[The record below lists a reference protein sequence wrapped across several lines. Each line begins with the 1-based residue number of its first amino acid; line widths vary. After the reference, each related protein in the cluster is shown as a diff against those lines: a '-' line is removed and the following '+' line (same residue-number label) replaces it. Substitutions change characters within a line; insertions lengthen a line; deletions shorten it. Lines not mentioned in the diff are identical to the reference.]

1 MKKVLR
7 ITFNI
12 LAWLVL
18 VFSLLMTLIVFTAD
32 RNNGTASLFGFIPMT
47 VESNSMEPTFK
58 KDDMIICRE
67 IDDIEELKTDDVITF
82 WTIINGEKVRNT
94 HRIIRINDENG
105 TKNFITR
112 GDNNSRDDDISV
124 YAVDVIG
131 KWTGAKISGFG
142 KAMGFLRTK
151 TGFFVCVLLP
161 VAVLFL
167 IELYRLII
175 VIINIKRPAVEE
187 IDEEEIKRRA
197 IEEYL
202 AEQQK
207 KNNGVKETEKTADT
221 EDKIKG

>member
-1 MKKVLR
+1 
-7 ITFNI
+7 
-12 LAWLVL
+12 
-18 VFSLLMTLIVFTAD
+18 
-32 RNNGTASLFGFIPMT
+32 
-47 VESNSMEPTFK
+47 
-58 KDDMIICRE
+58 
-67 IDDIEELKTDDVITF
+67 
-82 WTIINGEKVRNT
+82 
-94 HRIIRINDENG
+94 
-105 TKNFITR
+105 
-112 GDNNSRDDDISV
+112 
-124 YAVDVIG
+124 
-131 KWTGAKISGFG
+131 
-142 KAMGFLRTK
+142 MGFLRTK

-187 IDEEEIKRRA
+187 INEEEIKRRA

>member
-1 MKKVLR
+1 
-7 ITFNI
+7 
-12 LAWLVL
+12 
-18 VFSLLMTLIVFTAD
+18 
-32 RNNGTASLFGFIPMT
+32 
-47 VESNSMEPTFK
+47 
-58 KDDMIICRE
+58 
-67 IDDIEELKTDDVITF
+67 
-82 WTIINGEKVRNT
+82 
-94 HRIIRINDENG
+94 
-105 TKNFITR
+105 
-112 GDNNSRDDDISV
+112 
-124 YAVDVIG
+124 
-131 KWTGAKISGFG
+131 
-142 KAMGFLRTK
+142 MGFLRTK

>member
-94 HRIIRINDENG
+94 HRIIRISDENG

-131 KWTGAKISGFG
+131 KWTGAKISRFG
-142 KAMGFLRTK
+142 KVMGFLRTK

>member
-94 HRIIRINDENG
+94 HRIIRISDENG

-142 KAMGFLRTK
+142 KVMGFLRTK